1 MTMIEESPTG
11 APSYKWV
18 GSRSVR
24 PDGLDKVT
32 GKARFGADLTLPGML
47 EGAVA
52 RSPHAH
58 ARIVSIDTSAAEAM
72 ARCAC
77 RDYRCRPTR
86 PGRSRCQSRRRLY
99 VREDPGSEKG
109 PVGRPSSCSRRC
121 DQPRDRTSCRC
132 CNRGCLRTAPPRAH
146 RRRSTCRR
154 RPDLARSDDHTW
166 C

>member
-72 ARCAC
+72 AGVHA
-77 RDYRCRPTR
+77 
-86 PGRSRCQSRRRLY
+86 
-99 VREDPGSEKG
+99 VI
-109 PVGRPSSCSRRC
+109 
-121 DQPRDRTSCRC
+121 
-132 CNRGCLRTAPPRAH
+132 TAADL
-146 RRRSTCRR
+146 
-154 RPDLARSDDHTW
+154 PDLAEAGAKAGAEAGAKAGAKAGAEAGAEAEDERERRGPRTLHRPQ
-166 C
+166 CAQF

>member
-72 ARCAC
+72 AGVHA
-77 RDYRCRPTR
+77 
-86 PGRSRCQSRRRLY
+86 
-99 VREDPGSEKG
+99 VI
-109 PVGRPSSCSRRC
+109 
-121 DQPRDRTSCRC
+121 
-132 CNRGCLRTAPPRAH
+132 TAADL
-146 RRRSTCRR
+146 
-154 RPDLARSDDHTW
+154 PDLAEAGAKADDVFMSEKILARKKALWEGHPVAAVAATSREIARAAAAAIEVVYEQLPQPTCSPSTKHLPTAPRSCTKR
-166 C
+166 